1 MCYLIKKI
9 TQDLNMCA
17 NVQGRMLSV
26 STFEI
31 QYQII
36 RGGSARLEGINK
48 CLIECRDS

>member
-17 NVQGRMLSV
+17 NVEVRMLSV
-26 STFEI
+26 SSFEI

-36 RGGSARLEGINK
+36 RVG
-48 CLIECRDS
+48 C